1 MATSRKQR
9 EREQRRNEIINAAE
23 KFFFARGYDNVTM
36 DEIADEAEVNK
47 GLLYYYFK
55 NKEALFFAVDL
66 RGVQI
71 LHGMYV
77 ECSNLD
83 VDGYTKIRSMI
94 QGLFE
99 FAKDYPDYFRI
110 YRYAG
115 TERFQMSDNED
126 AKEILDMTTG
136 IWRLM
141 VEAILQGMKD
151 GTIRKDVD
159 PVEMSIYLN
168 VMTMSALN
176 IDVVFKLILEGR
188 GIHQDKFWNDLQ
200 RFLDPAITHCSSDFK
215 CTEDSCNDKKC

>member
-71 LHGMYV
+71 LHEMYV
-77 ECSNLD
+77 KCSNLD

-168 VMTMSALN
+168 VTTMSALN
-176 IDVVFKLILEGR
+176 IDIVYKVILEGR
-188 GIHQDKFWNDLQ
+188 GIHQNKFWNDLQ
-200 RFLDPAITHCSSDFK
+200 RFLDPAITHCSDME
-215 CTEDSCNDKKC
+215 CAEDSCSPKKC

>member
-71 LHGMYV
+71 LHEMYV

-110 YRYAG
+110 YCYAG

-176 IDVVFKLILEGR
+176 IDIVYKVILEGR

-200 RFLDPAITHCSSDFK
+200 RFLDPAITHCSDMK

>member
-71 LHGMYV
+71 LHEMYV

-126 AKEILDMTTG
+126 AKEILDMKTG

-168 VMTMSALN
+168 VMTLSALN

-215 CTEDSCNDKKC
+215 CAEDSCNDKKC

>member
-1 MATSRKQR
+1 MANSRKQR

-23 KFFFARGYDNVTM
+23 KFFFERGYDDVTM

-47 GLLYYYFK
+47 ALLYYYFK

-66 RGVQI
+66 RGVRI
-71 LHGMYV
+71 LHELYV
-77 ECSNLD
+77 KCANLD
-83 VDGYTKIRSMI
+83 VNGYTKIKSMI
-94 QGLFE
+94 QSLFE
-99 FAKDYPDYFRI
+99 FSKDYPNYFRI

-126 AKEILDMTTG
+126 AKEILDLTTG

-159 PVEMSIYLN
+159 PVEMSIYIN
-168 VMTMSALN
+168 VMSMSALN
-176 IDVVFKLILEGR
+176 IDIGFKLILEAR
-188 GIHQDKFWNDLQ
+188 GIHQDKFWKDLQ
-200 RFLDPAITHCSSDFK
+200 RFLDPAITNRSLHD
-215 CTEDSCNDKKC
+215 

>member
-1 MATSRKQR
+1 MANSRKQR

-23 KFFFARGYDNVTM
+23 KFFFERGYDDVTM

-47 GLLYYYFK
+47 ALLYYYFK

-66 RGVQI
+66 RGVRI
-71 LHGMYV
+71 LHELYV
-77 ECSNLD
+77 KCANLD
-83 VDGYTKIRSMI
+83 VNGYTKIKSMI
-94 QGLFE
+94 QRLFE
-99 FAKDYPDYFRI
+99 FSKDYPNYFRI

-126 AKEILDMTTG
+126 AKEILDLTTG

-159 PVEMSIYLN
+159 PVEMSIYIN
-168 VMTMSALN
+168 VMSMSALN
-176 IDVVFKLILEGR
+176 IDIGFKLILEAR
-188 GIHQDKFWNDLQ
+188 GIHQDKFWKDLQ
-200 RFLDPAITHCSSDFK
+200 RFLDPAIKNRSLHD
-215 CTEDSCNDKKC
+215 